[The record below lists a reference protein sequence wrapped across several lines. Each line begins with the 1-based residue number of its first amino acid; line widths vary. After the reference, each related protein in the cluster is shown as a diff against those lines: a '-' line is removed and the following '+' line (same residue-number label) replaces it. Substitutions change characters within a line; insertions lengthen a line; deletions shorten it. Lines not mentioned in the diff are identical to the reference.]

1 MGSNWGD
8 KHGPE
13 DARWGDSAIVTGG
26 QGALDRAE
34 IPANLKWDLARVFP
48 DWDAWEGEFAAIEAA
63 LPSLAA
69 RRGTLARSPGD
80 LLGAVTDML
89 EVRRRLG
96 VVRVFA
102 SLRADED
109 TRLGDHVAR
118 DGRADNLTVR
128 FAESVSWFE
137 PELLAIPAA
146 AMARFLDEEPRLRVY
161 AHYLDD
167 IQRLRDHTLS
177 EPEEALLA
185 GAVNLARGAGQ
196 VFNALNN
203 ADLTFPPI
211 RDEEGREVELT
222 KARFQKYIK
231 SADRRVRR
239 EAFEKFLD
247 TYGRVINTLAAN
259 LDANVRNHV
268 YFARARRFD
277 GTLASS
283 LTANAIPLEVFHSL
297 VRTTRE
303 QLPTIQRYT
312 ALKRRVL
319 GVDPISEHDLY
330 VPLFPDAEF
339 KHGYEEAQALLL
351 EALAPL
357 GPEYLAIVREAFAA
371 RWIDVHE
378 NSGKRSG
385 AYSSGAYGT
394 PPYIL
399 LNWSDQLR
407 DTFTL
412 AHELGHSGH
421 SYLAMKHQPYVY
433 GDYPIFTAEVAST
446 LNEALLLD
454 FLLRRTTD
462 RSRRLFLLDY
472 WLTQINDTVFR
483 QTMFAEFEH
492 SIHVLGEEGDTLTAS
507 RLGEIYLG
515 LAREYWGPEVAFDPE
530 RSGRTWG
537 RIPHFYY
544 NYYVYQY
551 ATAYAAAAVIAR
563 RILDGAPG
571 ARERYLDFLRSGS
584 SRYPVE
590 TLALA
595 GVDVTTPAPVQGV
608 MKLFSTLLDEVE
620 RLLAEGDR

>member
-1 MGSNWGD
+1 
-8 KHGPE
+8 
-13 DARWGDSAIVTGG
+13 
-26 QGALDRAE
+26 
-34 IPANLKWDLARVFP
+34 
-48 DWDAWEGEFAAIEAA
+48 
-63 LPSLAA
+63 
-69 RRGTLARSPGD
+69 
-80 LLGAVTDML
+80 
-89 EVRRRLG
+89 
-96 VVRVFA
+96 
-102 SLRADED
+102 
-109 TRLGDHVAR
+109 
-118 DGRADNLTVR
+118 
-128 FAESVSWFE
+128 
-137 PELLAIPAA
+137 
-146 AMARFLDEEPRLRVY
+146 
-161 AHYLDD
+161 
-167 IQRLRDHTLS
+167 
-177 EPEEALLA
+177 
-185 GAVNLARGAGQ
+185 
-196 VFNALNN
+196 
-203 ADLTFPPI
+203 
-211 RDEEGREVELT
+211 
-222 KARFQKYIK
+222 
-231 SADRRVRR
+231 
-239 EAFEKFLD
+239 
-247 TYGRVINTLAAN
+247 
-259 LDANVRNHV
+259 
-268 YFARARRFD
+268 
-277 GTLASS
+277 
-283 LTANAIPLEVFHSL
+283 
-297 VRTTRE
+297 
-303 QLPTIQRYT
+303 
-312 ALKRRVL
+312 VL

-492 SIHVLGEEGDTLTAS
+492 RIHVLGEEGDTLTAS

-530 RSGRTWG
+530 RSGRTWS

-563 RILDGAPG
+563 RILDGEPG

-608 MKLFSTLLDEVE
+608 MKLFSSLLDEVE
-620 RLLAEGDR
+620 RLLAEGER